1 MHTVFSCPK
10 KFTIRNEYV
19 FRLLYRGVMGRLECW
34 VLLDA
39 ERRQEDNEQDVR
51 PFPKSNLPIAEGK
64 VPNSLLGTQ
73 LTILNPGTKSGE
85 TEEALYLLL

>member
-1 MHTVFSCPK
+1 MQK
-10 KFTIRNEYV
+10 
-19 FRLLYRGVMGRLECW
+19 G
-34 VLLDA
+34 
-39 ERRQEDNEQDVR
+39 RQEDNEQDLR
-51 PFPKSNLPIAEGK
+51 PFPKSNLPIAEGT